1 VTRVAVAL
9 AVALRSGPALAQEL
23 PERTAD
29 LRVEVVARGLD
40 DPLYLTAPPGDARRF
55 VVEQAGRIRIIKDG
69 QLVATPFLDL
79 RDSVGAGGERG
90 LLSMAFHP
98 QFARNGWLYVN
109 YTDKHGDTRVKRFT
123 VSAAPDRA
131 DPASGKQILFI
142 AQPYANHNGGLVM
155 FGPDGMLYVG
165 MGDGGSGGDPHGNGQ
180 NRRTLLGKL
189 LRIDVD
195 RGDPY
200 AIPPDNPFVGA
211 ADARPEIWATGLRN
225 PWRFAFDRATGLLF
239 IADVGQ
245 NLWEELD
252 IGPASR
258 GGVNYGWNVMEG
270 AHCYGAGSCDT
281 TGLVPPALE
290 YDHSYGCSIIG
301 GFVSRGRA
309 SPSLDGQYFFSDYCQ
324 GWLRSITYQNGRI
337 TSRTVWNVPRLGQV
351 LSFGE
356 DAAGEIY
363 VLSDNGNV
371 YRISEQ

>member
-1 VTRVAVAL
+1 MIRAAVGLAL
-9 AVALRSGPALAQEL
+9 AAGSGALVAQEV
-23 PERTAD
+23 PERAAD
-29 LRVEVVARGLD
+29 LQVEIVARGLD
-40 DPLYLTAPPGDARRF
+40 DPLYLTAPVRDARLF
-55 VVEQAGRIRIIKDG
+55 VVEQAGRIKIVKDG
-69 QLVATPFLDL
+69 KLLPEPFLDL
-79 RDSVGAGGERG
+79 RDSVSAGGERG

-98 QFARNGWLYVN
+98 AFAKNGWFYVN
-109 YTDKHGDTRVKRFT
+109 YTDKRGDTRVKRFS
-123 VSAAPDRA
+123 VSADPDRA
-131 DPASGKQILFI
+131 DPASGKQILFV

-180 NRRTLLGKL
+180 NKSTLLGKL

-195 RGDPY
+195 SGDPY

-211 ADARPEIWATGLRN
+211 AGARPEIWATGLRN
-225 PWRFAFDRATGLLF
+225 PWRFAFDRATGLLYV
-239 IADVGQ
+239 ADVGQ

-252 IGPASR
+252 IVPASR
-258 GGVNYGWNVMEG
+258 GGLNYGWNITEG
-270 AHCYGAGSCDT
+270 AHCYGGGGCDT
-281 TGLVPPALE
+281 SGLLAPVLE

-301 GFVSRGRA
+301 GFVSRGKA

-324 GWLRSITYQNGRI
+324 GWLRSLTYQKGRI

-363 VLSDNGNV
+363 VLSDNGTV
-371 YRISEQ
+371 YRIGER

>member
-1 VTRVAVAL
+1 M
-9 AVALRSGPALAQEL
+9 GQEV

-55 VVEQAGRIRIIKDG
+55 VVEQGGRIRIIRDG
-69 QLVATPFLDL
+69 QVLATPFLDL

-90 LLSMAFHP
+90 LLSVAFHP

-123 VSAAPDRA
+123 VSADPDRA
-131 DPASGKQILFI
+131 DPTSGKQILFI

-180 NRRTLLGKL
+180 NKRTLLGKL

-225 PWRFAFDRATGLLF
+225 PWRFAFDRATGLLY

-252 IGPASR
+252 IVPASR
-258 GGVNYGWNVMEG
+258 SGVNYGWNVMEG
-270 AHCYGAGSCDT
+270 AHCYGAGGCDA
-281 TGLVPPALE
+281 TGLPPALE

-337 TSRTVWNVPRLGQV
+337 TSRTVWKVPRLGQV

-371 YRISEQ
+371 YRIAEAP